1 MRIATSN
8 DGCYAVSNV
17 VKRLIR
23 EPSILPPDVES
34 FRRQETV
41 FIGFN
46 LLLLI
51 LLCLGQAI
59 WPQHLGRL
67 ETQMMAIAGAGI
79 FAYLCELF
87 WLRAVKHLS
96 SDTTTT
102 LTWITIGW
110 NIAMAFG
117 LASYSNRQDIQYFAF
132 MISPIFQAA
141 FRLPFTALVVT
152 IIASDSLVVFWVW
165 NYFRLHPPA
174 DPNEYVEAGTIC
186 LIFSVTGLLVWTLIR
201 HLRAKQLELAASLG
215 KLERTEAKLR
225 TEEKLAAVGRFSSA
239 IAHEIRNPVAM
250 ISSALTTARS
260 YGIDSAEGR
269 DLFEIATKETSRLER
284 LTTDFLTYARPRT
297 PAKAIEDVAD
307 SIGYIAEICR
317 PHAAAVGVSVRCD
330 CESGLFVEIDGGQLQ
345 QALLNLAKNAIDAS
359 VAGASM
365 TLRGRQD
372 HGSVYIEIEN
382 EGAAIPPPVV
392 DRIFEPFFTTKEA
405 GTGLGLAIAR
415 NLILSNGG
423 DLILTRND
431 PAMIQFSIVLPM
443 SDRQEEKR
451 T

>member
-1 MRIATSN
+1 MPN

-17 VKRLIR
+17 VERLIR
-23 EPSILPPDVES
+23 EPSTLLFDIES

-46 LLLLI
+46 LLLLL

-67 ETQMMAIAGAGI
+67 QIQVLAIASASI
-79 FAYLCELF
+79 AAYICELF
-87 WLRAVKHLS
+87 WLRTVEHLS
-96 SDTTTT
+96 SDITTT

-141 FRLPFTALVVT
+141 FRLPFVVLALT
-152 IIASDSLVVFWVW
+152 IAVSDSLIFFWVW
-165 NYFRLHPPA
+165 NFFRLHPPT

-186 LIFSVTGLLVWTLIR
+186 LILSITGLLVWVLIR
-201 HLRAKQLELAASLG
+201 HLRTKQLELAVSLRE
-215 KLERTEAKLR
+215 LERTEARLR

-250 ISSALTTARS
+250 ISSALATAQS
-260 YGIDSAEGR
+260 YGIESVESR

-284 LTTDFLTYARPRT
+284 LTTDFLTYAKPRT
-297 PAKAIEDVAD
+297 PAKSIEDIAD
-307 SIGYIAEICR
+307 SVGYIAEICQ
-317 PHAAAVGVSVRCD
+317 PHAAAVGVLVRCD

-359 VAGASM
+359 AAGASIS
-365 TLRGRQD
+365 LRGRQAQ
-372 HGSVYIEIEN
+372 GSVYIEIEN
-382 EGAAIPPPVV
+382 GGSPIPPSAV

-415 NLILSNGG
+415 NLIVSNDG
-423 DLILTRND
+423 DLTLTRNE
-431 PAMIQFSIVLPM
+431 PNIIQFSIMFPM
-443 SDRQEEKR
+443 SDRLEERR

>member
-1 MRIATSN
+1 M
-8 DGCYAVSNV
+8 SNV
-17 VKRLIR
+17 LKQLIR
-23 EPSILPPDVES
+23 EPSTLPSDVES

-46 LLLLI
+46 LLLLF

-67 ETQMMAIAGAGI
+67 ETQMLAIASAG
-79 FAYLCELF
+79 FVAYFCELF
-87 WLRAVKHLS
+87 WLRTAKKFS
-96 SDTTTT
+96 SNTTTT
-102 LTWITIGW
+102 LTWITIGL

-141 FRLPFTALVVT
+141 LRLPFTALAFT
-152 IIASDSLVVFWVW
+152 IVASDSLVFFWVW
-165 NYFRLHPPA
+165 NYFRLHPPT

-186 LIFSVTGLLVWTLIR
+186 LIFSVTGLLVWTLMR
-201 HLRAKQLELAASLG
+201 HLRTKQLELAVSLRE
-215 KLERTEAKLR
+215 LERTEAKLR

-250 ISSALTTARS
+250 ISSALATARS
-260 YGIDSAEGR
+260 YGIESAESR
-269 DLFEIATKETSRLER
+269 DMFEIATKETSRLER
-284 LTTDFLTYARPRT
+284 LTTDFLTYAKPRT
-297 PAKAIEDVAD
+297 PAKSIEDVAD

-317 PHAAAVGVSVRCD
+317 PHAATVGVSVHCD
-330 CESGLFVEIDGGQLQ
+330 CESGLFVEIDAGQLQ

-359 VAGASM
+359 AAGTTI
-365 TLRGRQD
+365 TLRGRQG
-372 HGSVYIEIEN
+372 HGSIHIEIEN
-382 EGAAIPPPVV
+382 TGAPIPPSVV

-415 NLILSNGG
+415 NLIVGNGS
-423 DLILTRND
+423 DLILSRND
-431 PAMIQFSIVLPM
+431 PTMIQFSIVLPM